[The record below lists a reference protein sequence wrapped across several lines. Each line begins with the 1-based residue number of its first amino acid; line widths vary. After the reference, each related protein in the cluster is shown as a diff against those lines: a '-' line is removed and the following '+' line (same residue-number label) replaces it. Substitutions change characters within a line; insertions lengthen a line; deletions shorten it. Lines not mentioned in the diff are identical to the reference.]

1 MSEANDRW
9 MVRRASCHID
19 PEASVHDLLN
29 DATEWLQY
37 ARGLMDVL
45 SEFVHESDT
54 VDCAR
59 IALSL
64 EAIAAIT
71 HLGLQCSAQAHARI
85 AWESAERANRTYR
98 ADH

>member
-1 MSEANDRW
+1 MSEAHVRW
-9 MVRRASCHID
+9 MIRRASCHID

-45 SEFVHESDT
+45 SEFVHESDA
-54 VDCAR
+54 VDTSR

-64 EAIAAIT
+64 GAIAAIT

-85 AWESAERANRTYR
+85 AWESAERGHRVPSSE
-98 ADH
+98 H